1 MMKDSAKTFQRNGKS
16 VREVLETKY
25 DELDFEGE
33 WLEAFGRPEKRG
45 VWLIWGASG
54 NGKTSFA
61 LKLCKYLCN
70 FGRVAYDSL
79 EEGACLNMQ
88 NAMRREGMID
98 VNGRFILLDN
108 EKMDELSIRLNS
120 QRSPDFVVI
129 DSLQYSMLNY
139 RQYVAFKEAHPKKVL
154 IFISHAEGKLPK
166 GRTANAVKFDAFLKI
181 YVEGFRAYSQGRT
194 KGPTG
199 YYDIWPE
206 QSATYAGEK

>member
-1 MMKDSAKTFQRNGKS
+1 MDEKTKTFSRNAKG
-16 VREVLETKY
+16 VREMLEMKY
-25 DELDFEGE
+25 DELEFEGE

-88 NAMRREGMID
+88 NAMRREGMMD

-108 EKMDELSIRLNS
+108 EKMEELSLRLKR
-120 QRSPDFVVI
+120 QKAPDFVVI

-139 RQYVAFKEAHPKKVL
+139 RTYIAFKEKHPKKVL

-166 GRTANAVKFDAFLKI
+166 GRTANSVKFDAFLKI
-181 YVEGFRAYSQGRT
+181 HVEGFRAFSQGRT

-199 YYDIWPE
+199 YFDIWPE
-206 QSATYAGEK
+206 KSAEYYGEL